1 MKKFDVRFEATS
13 NTLFISAD
21 FAKKASNTS
30 SAEYRH
36 LRELLSKNPTM
47 KVEKRTRV
55 TSNRLTYK
63 DMETR
68 LRRIDKNGKLVE
80 AFELVKEIAKT
91 EKSPY
96 TFVYN
101 WYKAQMET
109 AKAEKENEKKAST
122 PNKEDMLK
130 KLAELTAGISYD
142 AEEDVKWKKSSKRK
156 KPDMG
161 RSPIKNGGP
170 YKRTPENTGSN
181 DRVYES

>member
-1 MKKFDVRFEATS
+1 MKKSDCRFDAAT

-21 FAKKASNTS
+21 FAKKASNTR

-36 LRELLSKNPTM
+36 LCELLRNNLGM
-47 KVEKRTRV
+47 KIVKRTRIA
-55 TSNRLTYK
+55 SNRLTYK
-63 DMETR
+63 DMEAK
-68 LRRIDKNGKLVE
+68 LRRIDKNGNLVK

-122 PNKEDMLK
+122 PSKEDMLK
-130 KLAELTAGISYD
+130 KLAELTSAISYD
-142 AEEDVKWKKSSKRK
+142 AEEDVE
-156 KPDMG
+156 M
-161 RSPIKNGGP
+161 
-170 YKRTPENTGSN
+170 E
-181 DRVYES
+181 EEFEEEEA

>member
-122 PNKEDMLK
+122 PSKEDMLK
-130 KLAELTAGISYD
+130 KLAELTSAISYD
-142 AEEDVKWKKSSKRK
+142 AEEDVE
-156 KPDMG
+156 M
-161 RSPIKNGGP
+161 
-170 YKRTPENTGSN
+170 E
-181 DRVYES
+181 EEFEEEEA